1 MSQSAATHSNAG
13 SERNHSVQTP
23 CDNLR
28 CCPASAYGYT
38 GAGDGRKALYS
49 YAFATNSRYRILPLA
64 PCVSILP
71 LQKIPPSDNII
82 FFAEM
87 DGGVELGGATFGFFR
102 SFDLRL
108 KSGL

>member
-1 MSQSAATHSNAG
+1 MRVTVIYKLF
-13 SERNHSVQTP
+13 EPKMVRYELSVAESSP
-23 CDNLR
+23 
-28 CCPASAYGYT
+28 
-38 GAGDGRKALYS
+38 GA
-49 YAFATNSRYRILPLA
+49 NSLCILPLA
-64 PCVSILP
+64 IEVCTMP

-87 DGGVELGGATFGFFR
+87 DGHLHLRGATFGFFR

>member
-1 MSQSAATHSNAG
+1 MKRGVRGVTKS
-13 SERNHSVQTP
+13 
-23 CDNLR
+23 LR
-28 CCPASAYGYT
+28 TLSTIYVFCEDCT
-38 GAGDGRKALYS
+38 
-49 YAFATNSRYRILPLA
+49 PLA
-64 PCVSILP
+64 TCVSTMP

-87 DGGVELGGATFGFFR
+87 DGHLRGRGATFGFFR